1 MIRMKE
7 NPFYLNEEDIQ
18 WVENTRD
25 KMTLEEKTGQLFCLH
40 GNTNDQKELEEILK
54 TYHPGAV
61 MYRPSAKKVIYDTH
75 KFLQENS
82 KIPLLLAANLESG
95 GDGIGNEGTFFG
107 REIQVAATGDPKE
120 AYNLGD
126 ISGAEGAA
134 VGVNWSF
141 APVVDIDM
149 NFENPITN
157 VRTFGNDKNRVK
169 EMSVQYIKA
178 CQKHG
183 VAAAAKHFPGD
194 GVDNRDQHLLTTVN
208 SLSTEEWDETY
219 GEVYHAVIE
228 NGVKSIMAGHIAQP
242 AYEKSFNPELSE
254 KEIMPASL
262 SKELLQGLLRG
273 KLGFNG
279 MITTD
284 ATNMVGFGCT
294 GKRKELLPKSIN
306 AGCDM
311 LLFTKNLEEDYQ
323 SVLQAVK
330 AGVISEERL
339 NEAVTYILATK
350 ASLKLH
356 EKQKN
361 KTLIPDESAL
371 NTLKCEKHVEM
382 AYTLADKAI
391 TLVKDDQNLLPIS
404 KEKYKRILTIVLGD
418 AISASG
424 KPAVG
429 NMFVEEMKKAGYD
442 IEKFDEKDQGELLM
456 SGSTDELKKRYDL
469 VIYFANIKT
478 ASNQTT
484 VRINWR
490 PPIGYDAPWFVHEIP
505 TMFISIANPYHMQD
519 VPMIDTFINAYTAN
533 EFNVE
538 MLVKKLNGESSF
550 KGKSPVDPFC
560 YQRQTRT
567 I

>member
-18 WVENTRD
+18 WVETTKD
-25 KMTLEEKTGQLFCLH
+25 HMTLEEKVGQLFCLH
-40 GNTNDQKELEEILK
+40 GNTNDQKELETILE

-61 MYRPSAKKVIYDTH
+61 MYRPSAKKIIYDTH

-107 REIQVAATGDPKE
+107 REIQVAATDDLQE

-157 VRTFGNDKNRVK
+157 VRTFGNDKDRVK
-169 EMSVQYIKA
+169 EMAVQYIEA

-194 GVDNRDQHLLTTVN
+194 GVDSRDQHLLTTIN

-219 GEVYHAVIE
+219 GKVYRAVIE
-228 NGVKSIMAGHIAQP
+228 NGVKTIMAGHIAQP
-242 AYEKSFNPELSE
+242 AYEKEFNPAIREQ
-254 KEIMPASL
+254 EIMPASL

-284 ATNMVGFGCT
+284 ATNMVGFGCA
-294 GKRKELLPKSIN
+294 GKRKELLPKAVN

-311 LLFTKNLEEDYQ
+311 LLFTKNLKEDYQ
-323 SVLQAVK
+323 SVLTAVK
-330 AGVISEERL
+330 DGVITGERL
-339 NEAVTYILATK
+339 DEAVTYILATK

-356 EKQKN
+356 EKK
-361 KTLIPDESAL
+361 KGHTLIPDESAL
-371 NTLKCEKHVEM
+371 EILRCKKHIEM
-382 AYTLADKAI
+382 AYTVADKAI
-391 TLVKDDQNLLPIS
+391 TLVKDEQNLLPLT
-404 KEKYKRILTIVLGD
+404 KEQYKKILTIVLGD
-418 AISASG
+418 AVSASG

-429 NMFVEEMKKAGYD
+429 NLFIEEMRKAGYD
-442 IEKFDEKDQGELLM
+442 VERFDEKEQGELLM
-456 SGSTDELKKRYDL
+456 AGSTDELKKRYDL

-490 PPIGYDAPWFVHEIP
+490 PPIGYDAPWFVHEVP

-519 VPMIDTFINAYTAN
+519 VPMIGTFINAYTAN
-533 EFNVE
+533 EYNVE